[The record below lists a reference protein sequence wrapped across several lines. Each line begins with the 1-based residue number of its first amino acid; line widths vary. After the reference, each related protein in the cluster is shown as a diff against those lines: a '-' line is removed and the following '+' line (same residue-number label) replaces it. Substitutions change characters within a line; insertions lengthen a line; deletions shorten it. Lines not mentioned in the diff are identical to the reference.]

1 MGVKG
6 ASIFYKLTS
15 PFNIIRGFAIDW
27 MHCIPLG
34 VTKYFLSQ
42 LLSEQ
47 SKSKPFFI
55 GNLLDKL
62 TKRLSKIKPPHII
75 GRFPRSL
82 DDLQNWK
89 ATEFK
94 NWLLH
99 YSLPVMY
106 KILPPLYMLHWSLLV
121 AAVGILCSENIS
133 KSGLV
138 TANQM
143 LKDFVILAEN
153 LYGVKR
159 CTMNVHQLT
168 HLSFYVLKRGPL
180 WACSCF
186 AFEGFNAVIKSL
198 VHGTHHAAE
207 QIGCALGLSLGLARL
222 VEKIFC
228 DFIFLPPKV
237 KKLLCKFSGTK
248 LKKSNTKTSLDHGA
262 FLGKPKLPT
271 SVDENI
277 FEVIRNITTQK
288 GWAMCPTANSTN
300 FYSRFVSDKGHL
312 FYSLIHKESKKF
324 NSTVI

>member
-1 MGVKG
+1 
-6 ASIFYKLTS
+6 
-15 PFNIIRGFAIDW
+15 
-27 MHCIPLG
+27 
-34 VTKYFLSQ
+34 
-42 LLSEQ
+42 
-47 SKSKPFFI
+47 
-55 GNLLDKL
+55 
-62 TKRLSKIKPPHII
+62 
-75 GRFPRSL
+75 
-82 DDLQNWK
+82 
-89 ATEFK
+89 
-94 NWLLH
+94 
-99 YSLPVMY
+99 
-106 KILPPLYMLHWSLLV
+106 MLHWSLLA

-153 LYGVKR
+153 LCGVKR
-159 CTMNVHQLT
+159 CPMNVHQLT

-180 WACSCF
+180 WAYSCF

-248 LKKSNTKTSLDHGA
+248 LKKSNTKTSIDHGA

-288 GWAMCPTANSTN
+288 GWAMCPTANSTS

-312 FYSLIHKESKKF
+312 FYYLIHKESKKF
-324 NSTVI
+324 NSTVIEYQTNNKTAFGVIHSFIELNTSNKGLCVIYQLNQIEQDFNYIDRIDDETLDNETQEIVNKYKGKSIIQHQYFVNNAMGSLDVIPTKDIIHKCILIDENLWVLSKFPNCIEPH